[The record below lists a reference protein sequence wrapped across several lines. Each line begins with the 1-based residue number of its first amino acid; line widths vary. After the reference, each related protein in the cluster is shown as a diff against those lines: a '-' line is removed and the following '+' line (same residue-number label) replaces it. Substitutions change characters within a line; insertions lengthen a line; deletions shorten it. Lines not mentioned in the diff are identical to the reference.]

1 MLKEL
6 KFVSGSVGK
15 SKNDASLAHFIIKDG
30 RVKSFNGTIAMSCP
44 LPTALDV
51 QPDANQLI
59 KAVGNCKDAVELT
72 VTAAGKL
79 RVKSGAF
86 KAFVNC
92 YNEVIPSPDP
102 EGLPV
107 EIDGKVLL
115 DALKL
120 LSPFMGTDGDS
131 AHAWTNGIFFK
142 GKSAYATNNVC
153 LVEAWVGSVFP
164 LTANVPS
171 VAVKELLRIGEA
183 PTLIQQSPRSVT
195 FHYPNGRWL
204 RTQLRQQEFP
214 ASMIDMFKA
223 RELALMSVPGE
234 MWGAVE
240 ALSPFV
246 DDLHR
251 IFFKDG
257 QAFTHADSETGA
269 SFAVPHLPTCVFNI
283 NMLKLLRPVA
293 TKIDFKAYPKSGY
306 FQGVKDGVK
315 VRGLIAPMRGL

>member
-30 RVKSFNGTIAMSCP
+30 RVKSFNGVIAMSCP

-51 QPDANQLI
+51 QPDATQLI
-59 KAVGNCKDAVELT
+59 KAVGNCKAAVDLT
-72 VTAAGKL
+72 VTPAGKL

-86 KAFVNC
+86 RAFVNC
-92 YNEVIPSPDP
+92 YDTIIPAPDP
-102 EGLPV
+102 EGLPT
-107 EIDGKVLL
+107 EIDGKQLME
-115 DALKL
+115 ALKL
-120 LSPFMGTDGDS
+120 LAPFMGADS
-131 AHAWTNGIFFK
+131 EHAWSNGIFFK
-142 GKSAYATNNVC
+142 GKSAYASNNVC
-153 LVEAWVGSVFP
+153 LVEAWIGSVFP
-164 LTANVPS
+164 LPANVPS
-171 VAVKELLRIGEA
+171 AAVKELLRIGEA
-183 PTLIQQSPRSVT
+183 PTLIQQSTRSVT
-195 FHYPNGRWL
+195 FHFEGGRWL

-214 ASMIDMFKA
+214 ESFLEMFKS
-223 RELALMSVPGE
+223 RELKLQSVPGE

-240 ALSPFV
+240 ALAPFV
-246 DDLHR
+246 DDLQR

-269 SFAVPHLPTCVFNI
+269 AFAVPGLPPCAFNI

-293 TKIDFKAYPKSGY
+293 TKIDFNVYPKSGY

-315 VRGLIAPMRGL
+315 IRGLIAPMRGL